1 MKIALLFRSFGPYHL
16 ARLRAARNR
25 HDILA
30 LEHAA
35 IDADYDWDVQAEKRE
50 AGVIT
55 LTSHERSRPLAVEL
69 KSFEP
74 DAIAIPGYSEPFALA
89 ALRTSRALGIPTI
102 LMSDTHS
109 GTARADIVRNI
120 AKRKVI
126 SLFQAALVAGSVH
139 ARYLASLGFPAS
151 KIAIGYDVVDNRH
164 FAPITTSLPTLETP
178 TPYFFACSRFT
189 EKKNLEG
196 LIAAFARYR
205 RATPEGGWDLVVAGE
220 GPLRAKLE
228 DLRQASGYAASIHF
242 VGHKTYAQL
251 PSIYRAASAFIHPS
265 LRDEWGLVV
274 NEAMAAGLPVLVS
287 DGAGCSSELVES
299 GVNGFT
305 CDPSDVDGL
314 AALMHRMATARDRR
328 AMGEASLRIITR
340 WDTERFAVGLSEAA
354 QMATQAPLRR
364 CSFTA
369 SVFAAAMSRRA

>member
-1 MKIALLFRSFGPYHL
+1 MRVALLFRSFGPYHL
-16 ARLRAARNR
+16 ARLRAARCH

-35 IDADYDWDVQAEKRE
+35 VDADYDWNVQAEKHE
-50 AGVIT
+50 AGIIT
-55 LTSHERSRPLAVEL
+55 LASHERSRSLASEL
-69 KSFEP
+69 KSFKP
-74 DAIAIPGYSEPFALA
+74 DAIAIPGYSEPFALE
-89 ALRTSRALGIPTI
+89 ALRTGRALGIPTI

-109 GTARADIVRNI
+109 GTARDGIIRNF
-120 AKRKVI
+120 AKRQMI
-126 SLFQAALVAGSVH
+126 ALFQAALVAGSVH
-139 ARYLASLGFPAS
+139 ASYLARLGFSAS
-151 KIAIGYDVVDNRH
+151 KIALGYDVVDNRY
-164 FAPITTSLPTLETP
+164 FAPIAISDQPLDAP

-189 EKKNLEG
+189 EKKNLER
-196 LIAAFARYR
+196 LVAAFARYR

-228 DLRQASGYAASIHF
+228 ELRQASGYAANIHF

-251 PSIYRAASAFIHPS
+251 PSIYRAAGAFIHPS

-287 DGAGCSSELVES
+287 DCAGCSSELVEN

-305 CDPSDVDGL
+305 FDPFEVDGL
-314 AALMHRMATARDRR
+314 TALMHRIATARDRR
-328 AMGEASLRIITR
+328 VMGEASLRIIAR

-354 QMATQAPLRR
+354 QMATQAPLVRR
-364 CSFTA
+364 SFTG

>member
-16 ARLRAARNR
+16 ARLRAARDR
-25 HDILA
+25 HNILA

-35 IDADYDWDVQAEKRE
+35 VDADYDWDVRAEKRE

-55 LTSHERSRPLAVEL
+55 LASHERGRSLALEL
-69 KSFEP
+69 ANFKP
-74 DAIAIPGYSEPFALA
+74 DVIAIPGYSEPFALA
-89 ALRTSRALGIPTI
+89 ALRTSRALGVSTI

-109 GTARADIVRNI
+109 GTARADIVRNF

-139 ARYLASLGFPAS
+139 ARYLASLEFPAS
-151 KIAIGYDVVDNRH
+151 QIALGYDVVDNRH
-164 FAPITTSLPTLETP
+164 FTPIPTSVPPRETS

-189 EKKNLEG
+189 EKKNLEC

-205 RATPEGGWDLVVAGE
+205 RATPEGGWDLLVAGE

-251 PSIYRAASAFIHPS
+251 PSIYRAAGAFIHPS

-299 GVNGFT
+299 GANGFT
-305 CDPSDVDGL
+305 FDPSDVDGL
-314 AALMHRMATARDRR
+314 AALMHKMATARDRR
-328 AMGEASLRIITR
+328 AMGKASLRIIAR
-340 WDTERFAVGLSEAA
+340 WDTERFAAGLSEAA
-354 QMATQAPLRR
+354 QMAARAPTRR
-364 CSFTA
+364 RFFTG
-369 SVFAAAMSRRA
+369 SVFAAAMSRHD